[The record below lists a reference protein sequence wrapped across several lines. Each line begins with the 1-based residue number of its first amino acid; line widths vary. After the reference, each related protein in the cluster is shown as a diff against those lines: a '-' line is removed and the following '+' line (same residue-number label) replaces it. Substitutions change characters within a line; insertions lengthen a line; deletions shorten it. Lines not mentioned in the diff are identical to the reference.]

1 MFVLPDSPGSAFR
14 VGRRERQGGMSTR
27 TWSRRTLLGAAALLT
42 GGCGATPQV
51 RPAALPPAPAGG
63 TLIMIIRHAEKPAGS
78 RPPLGIDADGNPDP
92 HSLTVGGWT
101 RAGALVELFAPG
113 TGTTRPGL
121 ARPTAVYAAGGTGG
135 EGQRPRET
143 VTPLAARLGLP
154 VTTTYAK
161 GGEAALA
168 AEVAGR
174 RGATLISW
182 QHEEIPA
189 LVTAIGPITPT
200 PPPKWPDDRF
210 DLVWVLTP
218 AGTGWT
224 FTQTPQLLLAGDS
237 ADPIS

>member
-1 MFVLPDSPGSAFR
+1 MRA
-14 VGRRERQGGMSTR
+14 
-27 TWSRRTLLGAAALLT
+27 WSRRTLLGTGAAALLA
-42 GGCGATPQV
+42 GGCGAPKKKVQ
-51 RPAALPPAPAGG
+51 PAAPPPASDGG
-63 TLIMIIRHAEKPAGS
+63 TLVMIIRHAEKPAGS
-78 RPPLGIDADGNPDP
+78 HPPLGIDADGNPDP

-143 VTPLAARLGLP
+143 VTPLAARLGLA

-168 AEVAGR
+168 AEVAR
-174 RGATLISW
+174 RPGATLISW

-189 LVTAIGPITPT
+189 LAAAFGTVTPA
-200 PPPKWPDDRF
+200 PPSKWPDDRF
-210 DLVWVLTP
+210 DVVWVLTP
-218 AGTGWT
+218 AAGGWT